1 MDVPPATSSNGRRA
15 AQFHDCDRLQGAIGT
30 DSRGTPG
37 TEALALAGDLRHI
50 GGSSAL
56 SAGLTNRLALAGKP
70 SLALPAT
77 AGVVAEQ
84 GIGRSSELSREIQT
98 NAADGAIS
106 PWRFSIAPMMDWTDR
121 HCRLIHRLMSRHALL
136 YTEMVTA
143 QAVIRGDRERL
154 IGFDAVEHPVA
165 LQLGGNDPKLLAE
178 AARIG
183 ADFGYD
189 EINLNCGCPSDRVQG
204 GAFGACLMREPALV
218 GDCVAA
224 MKAVVSIPVTVKC
237 RIGVDDQD
245 PEAALDALAA
255 SVRAAGVDALIVHAR
270 KAWLQGLSPKENR
283 EIPPLD
289 YERAYRLKAANP
301 DLPTAVNGGI
311 KAPSEWLPHLERLD
325 GVMIGREAY
334 QNPEILL
341 QADPL
346 LFGVAAPVPDAFAML
361 EALEPHVAAHLE
373 RGGRLHAFTRH
384 LVGLFPGRPGARLFR
399 RHLAER
405 CVGAE
410 ATLADLRA
418 AVAHVS
424 RHEAAAA
431 A

>member
-1 MDVPPATSSNGRRA
+1 MPPGRSAPETR
-15 AQFHDCDRLQGAIGT
+15 
-30 DSRGTPG
+30 
-37 TEALALAGDLRHI
+37 ALAYRLDLRHI
-50 GGSSAL
+50 RPIKPCWREGDGSSGGEPSL
-56 SAGLTNRLALAGKP
+56 QNSAGRALTTRN
-70 SLALPAT
+70 ST
-77 AGVVAEQ
+77 
-84 GIGRSSELSREIQT
+84 
-98 NAADGAIS
+98 GANGGEARF
-106 PWRFSIAPMMDWTDR
+106 WRFSVAPMMDWTDR
-121 HCRLIHRLMSRHALL
+121 YCRAIHRLMSRHALL

-154 IGFDAVEHPVA
+154 IGFAAMEHPVA
-165 LQLGGNDPKLLAE
+165 LQLGGNDPGSLAE
-178 AARIG
+178 AAKIG

-224 MKAVVSIPVTVKC
+224 MKAAVSIPVTVKC

-255 SVRAAGVDALIVHAR
+255 SVRPAGVDALIVHAR

-301 DLPTAVNGGI
+301 YLPIAINGGI
-311 KAPSEWLPHLERLD
+311 KAPSEWPAHLEKLD

-341 QADPL
+341 HVDPL
-346 LFGVAAPVPDAFAML
+346 LFGREAPVADAFAML
-361 EALEPHVAAHLE
+361 EALEPHIAAHLE

-384 LVGLFPGRPGARLFR
+384 LVGLFPGRPGARAFR

-405 CVGAE
+405 CVGPE
-410 ATLADLRA
+410 ATLDDLHA

-424 RHEAAAA
+424 RQEAAAA